1 MRILDNIQ
9 NNFFLHK
16 LKKPIWKTMLGRK
29 HLFWWYI
36 MYKNSQK
43 IREVSSKV
51 NKRAQK
57 N

>member
-1 MRILDNIQ
+1 
-9 NNFFLHK
+9 
-16 LKKPIWKTMLGRK
+16 
-29 HLFWWYI
+29 

-57 N
+57 NQRDKNDHILFNVNETTSPRQI